1 LNYDDDMG
9 MIIVE
14 HLESET
20 GEPNKKWTLIP
31 DGDYEGFKWANGK
44 WIHIDKVFTQITP
57 EGKEPVPHPLKDN
70 NGNLLDDKL
79 DNSTPAKP
87 APSKD

>member
-1 LNYDDDMG
+1 
-9 MIIVE
+9 
-14 HLESET
+14 
-20 GEPNKKWTLIP
+20 
-31 DGDYEGFKWANGK
+31 
-44 WIHIDKVFTQITP
+44 
-57 EGKEPVPHPLKDN
+57 VPHPLKDN